1 MRVFEGLKVIDA
13 AGYIAAPGAA
23 TILSDFG
30 ADVIKIEP
38 PGEGDGFRKIYRLPN
53 LAVSEH
59 NYLWMQVARNRRA
72 LALDLKSTEG
82 QAVLHRLV
90 QSADVFVTNAP
101 PDTRERLGLAY
112 SQLELLNP
120 RLIYAS
126 LTGYGE
132 TGPEAAKPGFDATTY
147 WARSGLADL
156 VRPDPDGPPANA
168 ANGMGDQPAAGMLYA
183 AIVTALYRRERTGR
197 GAMVSSSLIANGAWA
212 NAMSIQAAL
221 VGGEVVY
228 RRPRSQAR
236 NALTN
241 YYRCRDGRWFLL
253 SLVAEEKAW
262 PSFAPLVGIGHLL
275 TDPRFAAMTQRRAH
289 AMELTVILDE
299 AFARR
304 DSGEWQALFEAAGHT
319 VGLIARTADVVNDE
333 QMRIAGAIVPGD
345 GIPGTG
351 LTVDSPFQ
359 ISDELKV
366 RPRPAPAVGQ
376 HSDEVLR
383 EAGYG
388 SDEIDRLRRA
398 GVVG

>member
-38 PGEGDGFRKIYRLPN
+38 PGEGDGFRNLYRQPN
-53 LAVSEH
+53 LAMSEH
-59 NYLWMQVARNRRA
+59 NYLWMQVARNRRS
-72 LALDLKSTEG
+72 LALNLKTNHG
-82 QAVLHRLV
+82 QAVLRRLV
-90 QSADVFVTNAP
+90 QSTDIFITNAP

-112 SQLELLNP
+112 AQLEPLNP

-126 LTGYGE
+126 LTAYGE
-132 TGPEAAKPGFDATTY
+132 TGPEAARPGFDTTTY

-156 VRPDPDGPPANA
+156 VRPDPDGPPAYTA
-168 ANGMGDQPAAGMLYA
+168 TGMGDQPSAGMLYA
-183 AIVTALYRRERTGR
+183 AIVTALYRRDRTGR
-197 GAMVSSSLIANGAWA
+197 GAMVATSLIANGAWA

-221 VGGEVVY
+221 VGGEVLY
-228 RRPRSQAR
+228 RQPRSRPR

-241 YYRCRDGRWFLL
+241 YYRCRDGRWFVV
-253 SLVAEEKAW
+253 SLVADEKSW
-262 PSFAPLVGIGHLL
+262 PSFATLIGIAHLL
-275 TDPRFAAMTQRRAH
+275 DDPRFTTPRARREHPA
-289 AMELTVILDE
+289 ELTAELDV

-304 DSGEWQALFEAAGHT
+304 DSTEWLALFEAAGHPSSA
-319 VGLIARTADVVNDE
+319 IARTADIVRDE

-359 ISDELKV
+359 ISDEQKM
-366 RPRPAPAVGQ
+366 RPQPAPQVGQ
-376 HSDEVLR
+376 HTDEVLR
-383 EAGYG
+383 QAGYS
-388 SDEIDRLRRA
+388 SDEIEQLRRE

>member
-1 MRVFEGLKVIDA
+1 MHVFEGLKVIDA
-13 AGYIAAPGAA
+13 AGYIAASGAA

-38 PGEGDGFRKIYRLPN
+38 PGDGDGFRKVYRMPN
-53 LAVSEH
+53 QAVSEH

-72 LALDLKSTEG
+72 LALDLKSNDG
-82 QAVLHRLV
+82 QAVLWRLV
-90 QSADVFVTNAP
+90 QSADVFIINAP
-101 PDTRERLGLAY
+101 PPTRQRLGMAY
-112 SQLELLNP
+112 SQLQPLNS

-156 VRPDPDGPPANA
+156 VRPDPEGPPANP

-183 AIVTALYRRERTGR
+183 AIVTALYRRERTGL
-197 GAMVSSSLIANGAWA
+197 GAMVSTSLIANGAWA

-228 RRPRSQAR
+228 RQPRSQPR

-241 YYRCRDGRWFLL
+241 YYRCRDGRWFIL
-253 SLVAEEKAW
+253 SLIAEEKYW
-262 PSFAPLVGIGHLL
+262 PDFAPLVGIGHLL
-275 TDPRFAAMTQRRAH
+275 ADPRFATLQARRSH
-289 AMELTVILDE
+289 PSELTAILDI
-299 AFARR
+299 AFAKR
-304 DSGEWQALFEAAGHT
+304 DSSEWQALFEAAGHT
-319 VGLIARTADVVNDE
+319 VGLIARTADVVRDE

-351 LTVDSPFQ
+351 LTVGSPFQ
-359 ISDELKV
+359 MTGEEKV
-366 RPRPAPAVGQ
+366 RPRPAPSVGQ
-376 HSDEVLR
+376 HSYEVLR

-388 SDEIDRLRRA
+388 AEDIERLRRN